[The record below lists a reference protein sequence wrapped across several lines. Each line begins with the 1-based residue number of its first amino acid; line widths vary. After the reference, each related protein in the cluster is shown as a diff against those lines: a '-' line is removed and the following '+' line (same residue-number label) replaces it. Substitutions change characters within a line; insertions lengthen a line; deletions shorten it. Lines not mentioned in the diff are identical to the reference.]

1 MFGKARNFNAIFR
14 MAFSFKLVSIEHH
27 EQPRYSKPRT
37 PPFDNEYSIFNS
49 LKLGILSMFEYRLC
63 KLSPA
68 SGIHL
73 LQTGE
78 YAAARSQHNLME
90 NHIICFPN
98 TFQVVLQYTNNN
110 AYSCLPKIWVTKT
123 ILRIGLFARAYA
135 SIVKTTNQLPLKQAI
150 LGFE

>member
-1 MFGKARNFNAIFR
+1 
-14 MAFSFKLVSIEHH
+14 
-27 EQPRYSKPRT
+27 
-37 PPFDNEYSIFNS
+37 
-49 LKLGILSMFEYRLC
+49 MFEYRLC

-110 AYSCLPKIWVTKT
+110 AYSCLPKI
-123 ILRIGLFARAYA
+123 
-135 SIVKTTNQLPLKQAI
+135 
-150 LGFE
+150 